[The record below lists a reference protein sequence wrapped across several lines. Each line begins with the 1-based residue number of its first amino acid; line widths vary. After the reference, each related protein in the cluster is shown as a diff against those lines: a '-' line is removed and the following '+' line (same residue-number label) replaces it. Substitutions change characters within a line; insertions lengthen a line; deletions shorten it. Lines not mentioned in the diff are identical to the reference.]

1 MKRSNS
7 SNNKKIEI
15 KEICEICGEEMDENP
30 FAYDYDS
37 ENKLVFKCQH
47 VATEKLETY
56 KN

>member
-37 ENKLVFKCQH
+37 ENKLVFKCPSMWPQ
-47 VATEKLETY
+47 KS
-56 KN
+56 

>member
-37 ENKLVFKCQH
+37 ENKCPACGHRKVRNL
-47 VATEKLETY
+47 
-56 KN
+56 

>member
-7 SNNKKIEI
+7 QNNKDIEI

-37 ENKLVFKCQH
+37 ENKLVFKCPACGH
-47 VATEKLETY
+47 RKVRNL
-56 KN
+56 